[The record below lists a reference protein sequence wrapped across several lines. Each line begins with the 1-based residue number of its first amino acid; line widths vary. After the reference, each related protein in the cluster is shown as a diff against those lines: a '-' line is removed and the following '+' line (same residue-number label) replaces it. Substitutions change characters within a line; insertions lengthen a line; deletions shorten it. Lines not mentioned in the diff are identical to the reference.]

1 MSHNGRSLDECSGNR
16 CSVNGCSVN
25 EPEIVS
31 GEDIAWLKWKRALE
45 GHGVLKKNEDEDSN
59 TSPNVNFFNFGKG
72 RAVEFK

>member
-1 MSHNGRSLDECSGNR
+1 MGVRLMGVRGCSA
-16 CSVNGCSVN
+16 NGCSVN

-59 TSPNVNFFNFGKG
+59 TSPNVNFFNLSGF
-72 RAVEFK
+72 